1 MRMPFSYRKI
11 SLHVSVP
18 FFSQTEEKDSSM
30 YNYNHQE
37 TKWL

>member
-11 SLHVSVP
+11 SLYVSVP
-18 FFSQTEEKDSSM
+18 FFSQTEERDSSM